1 MSVQDTLAVRSTVS
15 PMKVNFSASQVKRP
29 ESDPIG
35 FYTFREIPMV
45 GARSDPNVGIR
56 CGPHTSDD
64 FRRPETVDPDD
75 RILTTSDDRILAE
88 PIEFDR
94 ADIRIDTH

>member
-1 MSVQDTLAVRSTVS
+1 MIVKGVRQTDENATGQHTSENTA
-15 PMKVNFSASQVKRP
+15 MKMDETERETSAQVKRP

-64 FRRPETVDPDD
+64 FR
-75 RILTTSDDRILAE
+75 
-88 PIEFDR
+88 
-94 ADIRIDTH
+94 

>member
-1 MSVQDTLAVRSTVS
+1 MAST
-15 PMKVNFSASQVKRP
+15 QVKRP
-29 ESDPIG
+29 ESDPVE
-35 FYTFREIPMV
+35 FCTFREIPMV

-64 FRRPETVDPDD
+64 FRRPEMIDSDG
-75 RILTTSDDRILAE
+75 RILTTSDDRILTE

-94 ADIRIDTH
+94 DDIRIDTHWKEAG